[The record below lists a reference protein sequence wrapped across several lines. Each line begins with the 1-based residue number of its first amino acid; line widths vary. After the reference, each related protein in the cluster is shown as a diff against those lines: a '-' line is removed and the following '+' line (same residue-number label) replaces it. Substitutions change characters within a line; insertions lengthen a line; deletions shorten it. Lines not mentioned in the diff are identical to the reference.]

1 MTLYK
6 FGRFVVNAFFKVF
19 FRVKFVG
26 KENIPSVDER
36 FIICANYKTRKIR
49 FWSFE
54 NCYKY
59 CC

>member
-26 KENIPSVDER
+26 KENIPSVDE
-36 FIICANYKTRKIR
+36 
-49 FWSFE
+49 
-54 NCYKY
+54 
-59 CC
+59 